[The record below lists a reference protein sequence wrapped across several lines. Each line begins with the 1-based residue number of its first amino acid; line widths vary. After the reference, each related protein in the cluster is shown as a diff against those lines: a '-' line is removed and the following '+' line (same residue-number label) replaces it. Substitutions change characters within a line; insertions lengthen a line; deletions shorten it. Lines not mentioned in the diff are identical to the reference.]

1 MSHHHYHRSAFQ
13 QTQEQKFR
21 RIAWMRKAK
30 RWLRKSMIVIIIIL
44 AIAVILSY
52 IFITKEP
59 EPQDIEVNKTLLE
72 RI

>member
-1 MSHHHYHRSAFQ
+1 MSHRHHYKSASQRSR
-13 QTQEQKFR
+13 ERKYR
-21 RIAWMRKAK
+21 RIEWMRKAK
-30 RWLRKSMIVIIIIL
+30 RWLRKSMIVIIILL

-59 EPQDIEVNKTLLE
+59 EPQDIEVHKTLLE